1 MRPALQA
8 SRGPAGIALRSRE
21 IGLSTTAP
29 VSVLLPSLSGT
40 PAINTDGQP
49 TWQFDNEI
57 VHQERP
63 TEGHRIVT
71 IPVQI
76 TFRHMEG
83 SPAVETRV
91 RELTDHL
98 GTFSDR
104 IQSCRVVV
112 DSPHRHHHQGKVF
125 NVKVQLAI
133 PGEDVVVDMERPDRD
148 GHEDVYVVLRDAF
161 DAARRQLQQRM
172 SSLRGE
178 PTLREK
184 PVV

>member
-1 MRPALQA
+1 MR
-8 SRGPAGIALRSRE
+8 R
-21 IGLSTTAP
+21 
-29 VSVLLPSLSGT
+29 V
-40 PAINTDGQP
+40 PAINTDGPQSR
-49 TWQFDNEI
+49 WLDNEN
-57 VHQERP
+57 VNQDRP
-63 TEGHRIVT
+63 TEGLSIVT

-76 TFRHMEG
+76 TFRHMES

-125 NVKVQLAI
+125 NVKVQLSL
-133 PGEDVVVDMERPDRD
+133 PGGDVVVDMERPDRD

-172 SSLRGE
+172 SALRGE
-178 PTLREK
+178 PSLREK
-184 PVV
+184 PVA

>member
-1 MRPALQA
+1 MP
-8 SRGPAGIALRSRE
+8 
-21 IGLSTTAP
+21 P
-29 VSVLLPSLSGT
+29 VRWVL
-40 PAINTDGQP
+40 AINTDGP
-49 TWQFDNEI
+49 RALRLDNENLN
-57 VHQERP
+57 QDSP
-63 TEGHRIVT
+63 TEVLSIVT

-76 TFRHMEG
+76 TFRHMES

-125 NVKVQLAI
+125 NVKVQLTL
-133 PGEDVVVDMERPDRD
+133 PGGDVVVDMERPDRD

-172 SSLRGE
+172 SALRGE
-178 PTLREK
+178 TSLREK
-184 PVV
+184 PVA

>member
-1 MRPALQA
+1 LQRA
-8 SRGPAGIALRSRE
+8 SRS
-21 IGLSTTAP
+21 
-29 VSVLLPSLSGT
+29 
-40 PAINTDGQP
+40 PAINTDGRP
-49 TWQFDNEI
+49 APRLDNENA
-57 VHQERP
+57 QQGTA
-63 TEGHRIVT
+63 TEGLSIVT

-76 TFRHMEG
+76 TFRHMES

-91 RELTDHL
+91 RELADHL

-112 DSPHRHHHQGKVF
+112 DSPHRHHHQGKVY

-178 PTLREK
+178 TTLRAK
-184 PVV
+184 PVA

>member
-1 MRPALQA
+1 LR
-8 SRGPAGIALRSRE
+8 SPAGI
-21 IGLSTTAP
+21 
-29 VSVLLPSLSGT
+29 
-40 PAINTDGQP
+40 PAINTDG
-49 TWQFDNEI
+49 WQARRLDNEI

-63 TEGHRIVT
+63 TEGHNIVT

-76 TFRHMEG
+76 TFRHMES

-133 PGEDVVVDMERPDRD
+133 PGEDVV
-148 GHEDVYVVLRDAF
+148 LRDAF

-178 PTLREK
+178 PKLREK
-184 PVV
+184 PVA

>member
-1 MRPALQA
+1 MCGRRCL
-8 SRGPAGIALRSRE
+8 
-21 IGLSTTAP
+21 
-29 VSVLLPSLSGT
+29 
-40 PAINTDGQP
+40 AINTNGRP
-49 TWQFDNEI
+49 AAPFDNEI
-57 VHQERP
+57 VHQDF
-63 TEGHRIVT
+63 TAEGRRIVT

-76 TFRHMEG
+76 TFRHMET

-91 RELTDHL
+91 RELADHL
-98 GTFSDR
+98 GVFSDR

-125 NVKVQLAI
+125 NVKVQLTL
-133 PGEDVVVDMERPDRD
+133 PGEDVVVDMERPDRL

-178 PTLREK
+178 AKLREK
-184 PVV
+184 PVA